1 MASTRLTVPLL
12 RRPAGRR
19 RSFVN
24 QRSKTGKLTVGA
36 VNNVR
41 VNLATDTKKLLLR
54 GGGGGGDQSEE
65 SGNMVDS
72 FYTRASHR
80 DHLSPGHQWND

>member
-1 MASTRLTVPLL
+1 MASTRLTVPPL

-24 QRSKTGKLTVGA
+24 QRSKTSKLTVGA

-54 GGGGGGDQSEE
+54 RGGGEISLKKVETWSTVFIPEQVTPDRKS
-65 SGNMVDS
+65 SV
-72 FYTRASHR
+72 
-80 DHLSPGHQWND
+80 HQ